1 MLYIVNKI
9 NHKHSFYAF
18 VYDLEYEFTYKNG
31 KVRGYI
37 PKSLEK
43 AILEH
48 FKNEENGYPI
58 K

>member
-9 NHKHSFYAF
+9 NHKYSFYAF
-18 VYDLEYEFTYKNG
+18 IYDLEYEFTYKNG

-43 AILEH
+43 RILEY
-48 FKNEENGYPI
+48 FKNEENG
-58 K
+58 